1 MSWRTPTHVL
11 HKKREKSIDSMTAS
25 MYYEKRQ
32 LQDEQREGHGMD
44 AAPCLDRSFTRY
56 SGLRFILP
64 GS

>member
-1 MSWRTPTHVL
+1 ML

-64 GS
+64 FS